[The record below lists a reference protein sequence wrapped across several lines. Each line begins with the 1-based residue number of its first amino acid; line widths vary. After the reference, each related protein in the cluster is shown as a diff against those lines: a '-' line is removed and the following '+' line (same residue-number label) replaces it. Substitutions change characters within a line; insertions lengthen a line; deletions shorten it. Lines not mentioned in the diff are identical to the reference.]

1 MNPKEIFAI
10 LKQAGSD
17 WMDDQAPTLGAAL
30 AYYTVFSLAP
40 LLIIAIAIAG
50 LVFGHEAAQGQIFDQ
65 LRGLLGEASAKSM
78 QDMVQNANAKPAT
91 GVVATVIGV
100 VTLLFGASGVF
111 GQLQTSLN
119 TIWEVQPKPGR
130 GFMGIVRDRILSFGF
145 IVVIG
150 FLLLVSL
157 VLTAAIALFAEWFGE
172 MFPGMEALAQVLNF
186 VLSLAMITLLF
197 AMIFKFLPD
206 AKIAWHDVWIGAFI
220 TAVLFTVGKFAL
232 GLYLGKSGVG
242 SSYGAAG
249 SLIILLLWVY
259 YSSQIL
265 FFGAEFTQVYAN
277 LFGTRVAPAENAVAV
292 EKQAKA
298 A

>member
-1 MNPKEIFAI
+1 MN
-10 LKQAGSD
+10 
-17 WMDDQAPTLGAAL
+17 DQAPTLGAAL

-91 GVVATVIGV
+91 GVVATLIGV
-100 VTLLFGASGVF
+100 MTLLFGASGVF

-119 TIWEVQPKPGR
+119 AIWDVEPKPGR
-130 GFMGIVRDRILSFGF
+130 GILGIIQDRILSFGF
-145 IVVIG
+145 ILVVG

-157 VLTAAIALFAEWFGE
+157 LLTAAIALVAQWFGG
-172 MFPGMEALAQVLNF
+172 MVPGMETLVQILNSI
-186 VLSLAMITLLF
+186 LSLSVITLLF

-220 TAVLFTVGKFAL
+220 TAVLFTVGKLAL
-232 GLYLGKSGVG
+232 GLYLGKSGVT

-249 SLIILLLWVY
+249 SLIALLLWVY

-277 LFGTRVAPAENAVAV
+277 RFGSHVAPADNAMAV
-292 EKQAKA
+292 RRQDKSE
-298 A
+298 